1 VAALDVWAV
10 VKENL
15 AHRGGEQVLVVA
27 RLADDEPWRQRL
39 RDPAVRENGAVLENL
54 ALEEGVLAQPSI
66 SLFLMSKMLD
76 EAGRPAAAESL
87 LRRAQ
92 QRYPTEFWI
101 HQSLGE
107 LLREFGPVSE
117 RSVRLA
123 ESVGCSRAAL
133 ALRPRSAGTHYNL
146 GSVLYEQ
153 KRLEDAKVEFR
164 RAIELNPGL
173 AGPSFNS
180 LGIVLREQ
188 GNLEE
193 AGANFRKAIALKT
206 DYVDALSNLGLVLEE
221 QGRLEEAEAELRKA
235 VALKLDYVA
244 HKHLGD
250 ILRKQG
256 KPKEAE
262 AEYRKAVA
270 IKPDDCGSHSDLGS
284 FLGEQGRLKEAEAEF
299 RKAISLV
306 PNGANVHWTLGNRI
320 SLESNGADV
329 HWNFGTALIR
339 LGNLD
344 EAEAEIRKGI
354 ALKPNQA
361 PAYAVLG
368 SVLIGLGKLV
378 QAEAEYRKAIALQP
392 DDAAAHM
399 DLGSLLRDLGKL
411 DEAEAEVREAVAL
424 KPDYAAAHMNLDNVL
439 LAKQQRE
446 ETIQEYRRA
455 IELDPKLAQ
464 VHCNLGVVLRE
475 TGKLTESL
483 DAFRRGHRLGSGQP
497 GWTYPSAQWVQ
508 EAESLV
514 ELDPKLTAILD
525 GKKKPADDAERLALA
540 RLCQQ
545 PFKKLYAAASR
556 FFAEAFAHD
565 AKLAEDLQTGD
576 RYNAACTAALAGCGR
591 GADAPVAVADRAPLR
606 AQALKWLQADLAAW
620 KPQTKSLLPAVRTPA
635 VNALAHW
642 REDDDLAGVRGA
654 DALMKL
660 PEAERQEWQKLWAD
674 LDALLPKTKP

>member
-1 VAALDVWAV
+1 MLGGINLWWVEQRQAETERVVGEHLQRAGVFQEEERWEEARQELGLAEERLAGGGPAVLAERVRTLRMDVAAVTDLDQAALQLAVGRSGGMDYAGADEAFTAAFGRRGLDLASMSPEETADRIRRSAVRARLVAALDVWAV

-15 AHRGGEQVLVVA
+15 AHRGGEQVLVVT
-27 RLADDEPWRQRL
+27 RLADDDPWRQRL

-54 ALEEGVLAQPSI
+54 ALEEGVLAQPPI

-92 QRYPTEFWI
+92 QRYPAEFWI
-101 HQSLGE
+101 HLSLGE

-133 ALRPRSAGTHYNL
+133 ALRPRSAVAHYNL
-146 GSVLYEQ
+146 GNVLYEQ
-153 KRLEDAKVEFR
+153 KRLEDAKVEFC

-173 AGPSFNS
+173 ADPFNS

-206 DYVDALSNLGLVLEE
+206 DHADALSNLGLVLGE

-244 HKHLGD
+244 HGNLGHV
-250 ILRKQG
+250 LRKQG

-262 AEYRKAVA
+262 AEYRKAIA

-284 FLGEQGRLKEAEAEF
+284 ILGEQGRLKEAEAEF

-329 HWNFGTALIR
+329 HWNLGTALIR

-399 DLGSLLRDLGKL
+399 NLG
-411 DEAEAEVREAVAL
+411 
-424 KPDYAAAHMNLDNVL
+424 NVL
-439 LAKQQRE
+439 L
-446 ETIQEYRRA
+446 
-455 IELDPKLAQ
+455 
-464 VHCNLGVVLRE
+464 
-475 TGKLTESL
+475 
-483 DAFRRGHRLGSGQP
+483 RL
-497 GWTYPSAQWVQ
+497 WALFLLTYPQRRQAV
-508 EAESLV
+508 
-514 ELDPKLTAILD
+514 
-525 GKKKPADDAERLALA
+525 ERL
-540 RLCQQ
+540 
-545 PFKKLYAAASR
+545 PTV
-556 FFAEAFAHD
+556 EACF
-565 AKLAEDLQTGD
+565 L
-576 RYNAACTAALAGCGR
+576 N
-591 GADAPVAVADRAPLR
+591 PP
-606 AQALKWLQADLAAW
+606 
-620 KPQTKSLLPAVRTPA
+620 
-635 VNALAHW
+635 
-642 REDDDLAGVRGA
+642 
-654 DALMKL
+654 
-660 PEAERQEWQKLWAD
+660 
-674 LDALLPKTKP
+674 